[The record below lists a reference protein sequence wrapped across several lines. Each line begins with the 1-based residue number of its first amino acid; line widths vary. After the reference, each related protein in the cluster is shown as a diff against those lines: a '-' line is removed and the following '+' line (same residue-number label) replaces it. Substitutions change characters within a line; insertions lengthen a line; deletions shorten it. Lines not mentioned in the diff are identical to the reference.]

1 MSLDTHKKGKRPA
14 FEGGRSPKRRENP
27 EHAEATMSNT
37 KARKDEREPREALT
51 PEAPDSERQLL
62 IAVLEHRTIP
72 AEVEEVLPEDFSH
85 PREQR
90 IFRLMRE
97 LDKSGKL
104 TFDELSGRLT
114 RAEAGGVKPEEGIV
128 AYLSTLNGE
137 VAVPLS
143 LLARYVAQIKGAAR
157 EREIR
162 DYHREALAKLDAGEL
177 DADAHIRE
185 SKEKLE
191 RWEATPSSDIKPV
204 SAQLDEVN
212 ENIFNAEAKP
222 VPTFSARLNKNLN
235 GGLQRGKVLTIA
247 AAAGLGKTTFALQ
260 LVEET
265 VREQSKRSTC
275 VGVYVSMEMS
285 REELVTRSYSRLGL
299 VDSGKIEGKTIKRED
314 LADAMKR
321 YREEVAPVMYLV
333 EAREGMT
340 LAEVRGIARKVKAR
354 LSKISGEDTGD
365 VFVIL
370 CVDPFQ
376 RLRTGEPEIDREE
389 ISRVGALGSGLK
401 KLAGDLDVSVI
412 LLSDTTKEAAKIA
425 EAGGRG
431 GQGIIR
437 GSYMAT
443 HTTDLQAEIIVW
455 KEQEDL
461 EQYMREDYG
470 ALVQDFP
477 LANFDN
483 YSLPVYA
490 VLDFSKNR
498 SGGRSRCPFVWQK
511 AYNRFIPVGKDQ
523 TEHEGGLPEWE
534 ETWSVKLRRKGIPR

>member
-1 MSLDTHKKGKRPA
+1 MRD
-14 FEGGRSPKRRENP
+14 
-27 EHAEATMSNT
+27 T
-37 KARKDEREPREALT
+37 KARKAEGEPRDALT

-62 IAVLEHRTIP
+62 IAVLEHKTIP
-72 AEVEEVLPEDFSH
+72 AEAEEVLPEDFSH
-85 PREQR
+85 PRGQR
-90 IFRLMRE
+90 IFRAMRE

-104 TFDELSGRLT
+104 TLDELTKRLT
-114 RAEAGGVKPEEGIV
+114 KGEAESVRPEEGMA
-128 AYLSTLNGE
+128 AYLSTLAGE
-137 VAVPLS
+137 EAVPLS

-157 EREIR
+157 EREMR
-162 DYHREALAKLDAGEL
+162 DYHREALAKLDAGDL
-177 DADAHIRE
+177 DADAHVRE

-204 SAQLDEVN
+204 SSQLDEVN
-212 ENIFNAEAKP
+212 ENIFNAKTKP

-260 LVEET
+260 LVEDT

-285 REELVTRSYSRLGL
+285 TEELVTKSYSRLGL

-314 LADAMKR
+314 LAGAMTK
-321 YREEVAPVMYLV
+321 YQKDIAPVMYFV

-340 LAEVRGIARKVKAR
+340 LGEVRGIARKVKAR
-354 LSKISGEDTGD
+354 LVRISGEDPGD

-389 ISRVGALGSGLK
+389 ISRVGALASGLK

-412 LLSDTTKEAAKIA
+412 LLSDTTKEGAKA
-425 EAGGRG
+425 SEAGERG
-431 GQGIIR
+431 GQSIIR

-443 HTTDLQAEIIVW
+443 HTTDLQAEIMVW
-455 KEQEDL
+455 RELSDLGGRTKADAKALQEA
-461 EQYMREDYG
+461 YG
-470 ALVQDFP
+470 ELVKDVP

-511 AYNRFIPVGKDQ
+511 AYNRFIPVGKEQ
-523 TEHEGGLPEWE
+523 MEYEGGMEEWGA
-534 ETWSVKLRRKGIPR
+534 TWSVKPRRKGIPA

>member
-1 MSLDTHKKGKRPA
+1 M
-14 FEGGRSPKRRENP
+14 
-27 EHAEATMSNT
+27 
-37 KARKDEREPREALT
+37 
-51 PEAPDSERQLL
+51 
-62 IAVLEHRTIP
+62 
-72 AEVEEVLPEDFSH
+72 
-85 PREQR
+85 
-90 IFRLMRE
+90 
-97 LDKSGKL
+97 
-104 TFDELSGRLT
+104 
-114 RAEAGGVKPEEGIV
+114 
-128 AYLSTLNGE
+128 
-137 VAVPLS
+137 
-143 LLARYVAQIKGAAR
+143 
-157 EREIR
+157 
-162 DYHREALAKLDAGEL
+162 
-177 DADAHIRE
+177 
-185 SKEKLE
+185 
-191 RWEATPSSDIKPV
+191 
-204 SAQLDEVN
+204 
-212 ENIFNAEAKP
+212 
-222 VPTFSARLNKNLN
+222 
-235 GGLQRGKVLTIA
+235 
-247 AAAGLGKTTFALQ
+247 
-260 LVEET
+260 
-265 VREQSKRSTC
+265 
-275 VGVYVSMEMS
+275 
-285 REELVTRSYSRLGL
+285 
-299 VDSGKIEGKTIKRED
+299 DSGKIEGKTIKRED

-354 LSKISGEDTGD
+354 LVKISGEDPGD
-365 VFVIL
+365 VFVVL

-443 HTTDLQAEIIVW
+443 HTTDLQAEIIAW
-455 KEQEDL
+455 KEPDDL
-461 EQYMREDYG
+461 EKYMREDYG

-490 VLDFSKNR
+490 VLDFSKNS

-511 AYNRFIPVGKDQ
+511 AYNRFIPVGVDQ
-523 TEHEGGLPEWE
+523 TEHEGGLAEWE